1 MPDIESIIDQFKAA
15 DTQVLGVS
23 TDSRFSL
30 ENWADSLGGI
40 SFPLVADFH
49 PKGAVAASY
58 GLFRED
64 KGITKRS
71 TVIVDKQGIVR
82 YAQLVEPGGIRKA
95 QDLLAEC
102 QKVNAG

>member
-1 MPDIESIIDQFKAA
+1 MLDQFKTA

-30 ENWADSLGGI
+30 ENWAGSLGGI

-49 PKGAVAASY
+49 PKGAVASSY
-58 GLFRED
+58 GLYNEEI
-64 KGITKRS
+64 GITNRA
-71 TVIVDKQGIVR
+71 TVIIDKQGVVRFANIVS
-82 YAQLVEPGGIRKA
+82 PGGIRKA
-95 QDLLAEC
+95 ADLLAEC